1 MATVSPPQA
10 AAKSKVAQAKSKA
23 GRQVGTSKKKTSK
36 NIQVVDD
43 STELSDLGSGSDR
56 EGKGNGSDEES
67 AEGMDQESDDEFDQ
81 AKLTDEH
88 AKRILHDEVIF
99 LFNYF
104 FLLICLL

>member
-1 MATVSPPQA
+1 MSPPQA
-10 AAKSKVAQAKSKA
+10 AAKSKVGQAKSKA
-23 GRQVGTSKKKTSK
+23 GRKVRTSKKKTSK
-36 NIQVVDD
+36 NIQVVDLDD

-56 EGKGNGSDEES
+56 EGNGNGSDEES

-88 AKRILHDEVIF
+88 AKQILHDEVIF